1 MESYILCLLP
11 CKKTVWH
18 TERRCAVIGDEFLLL
33 LDSKRDVQSRPH
45 IPSVPSPPLMPA
57 SLHNNIRRLRFERGM
72 TQEELALRVGVS
84 RQTIMSIERGA
95 TNPSV
100 LLAYKVAMALQSP
113 VIEVFQME
121 GGLVPV

>member
-1 MESYILCLLP
+1 MRQVQSP
-11 CKKTVWH
+11 PH
-18 TERRCAVIGDEFLLL
+18 SA
-33 LDSKRDVQSRPH
+33 LDS
-45 IPSVPSPPLMPA
+45 PSDFSTALLMSA
-57 SLHNNIRRLRFERGM
+57 SLSNNIRRLRFDRGM

-100 LLAYKVAMALQSP
+100 LLAFKISMALQCP
-113 VIEVFQME
+113 VTEAFQVE

>member
-1 MESYILCLLP
+1 MCP
-11 CKKTVWH
+11 
-18 TERRCAVIGDEFLLL
+18 
-33 LDSKRDVQSRPH
+33 DSGYDIVL
-45 IPSVPSPPLMPA
+45 SPPLMPA
-57 SLHNNIRRLRFERGM
+57 SLHNTIRRLRFERGM

-100 LLAYKVAMALQSP
+100 LLAYKIALALQTP

>member
-1 MESYILCLLP
+1 M
-11 CKKTVWH
+11 
-18 TERRCAVIGDEFLLL
+18 A
-33 LDSKRDVQSRPH
+33 
-45 IPSVPSPPLMPA
+45 A
-57 SLHNNIRRLRFERGM
+57 SLNNNIRRLRFERGM

-100 LLAYKVAMALQSP
+100 LLAFKISMALQAP
-113 VIEVFQME
+113 VTEVFQVE